1 MEGMGASRLCL
12 RDRSDSLIT
21 MPIQRLAKALTQK
34 IAAGEVIDR
43 PASVVKELVENA
55 IDAGSESI
63 EVSVVEGGKS
73 GITIRDDGQ
82 GMTKADLH
90 LAIERYA
97 TSKIETEQDLD
108 VIQSLGFRG
117 EALASVAAVARVSIV
132 TRAQGSAD
140 AYELRAEDGELLEVK
155 PAARSQGT
163 TIDVRDLFYNV
174 PVRAKFLGAARTE
187 FLHVNRVVQQMSLI
201 RPDIGWKV
209 RHGEREVFA
218 APKVDCL
225 LDRIAQV
232 YGADVAQSMIPIE
245 AARDGVT
252 VSGYISRPDL
262 RRGNRRDQLFVVNGR
277 SVSDRGLSFIL
288 SSAYRGILRPG
299 SFPIAMIF
307 VDVPLNEVDVNIHPR
322 KEEVRF
328 AHPRQVQDAVSAA
341 LQKALSSRA
350 VVMPLGGG
358 SPSSGAGARQG
369 GNGST
374 NAAQTFPMNAQ
385 SGKGQLGLDLR
396 HEMALS
402 RTINEAG
409 KVSVRGDMRVLGQIH
424 NTYLLVE
431 TPDGLDIVDQH
442 IAHERVLY
450 ERLKREWPAGIV
462 RQVFL
467 LPARIEVSF
476 EQAGILSNHLDEL
489 AEIGLVLDEFG
500 GGTFLVREFPQTLA
514 DYQSMRGFQE
524 LVESLCDVLA
534 DEGNLADALYDSL
547 LSQMACSAAIKAG
560 ELIPLVEAQ
569 ELVEEL
575 MQMENPYTCPH
586 GRPVIVSYAKHELDK
601 RFKRA

>member
-1 MEGMGASRLCL
+1 
-12 RDRSDSLIT
+12 

-55 IDAGSESI
+55 VDARSESI
-63 EVSVVEGGKS
+63 EVCIVEGGKTA
-73 GITIRDDGQ
+73 ITIRDDGT
-82 GMTKADLH
+82 GMSEADLQ
-90 LAIERYA
+90 LSIERYA
-97 TSKIETEQDLD
+97 TSKIATEEDLHL
-108 VIQSLGFRG
+108 IKSLGFRG
-117 EALASVAAVARVSIV
+117 EALASVAAVSRLSIV
-132 TRAQGSAD
+132 TRAEEDED
-140 AYELRAEDGELLEVK
+140 AHELVAEDGKLNELK
-155 PAARSQGT
+155 PAARSRGT
-163 TIDVRDLFYNV
+163 TIEVRDLFYNV

-187 FLHVNRVVQQMSLI
+187 FLHINRVVQRMALL

-209 RHGEREVFA
+209 RHGERVVFS
-218 APKVDCL
+218 APKVETL

-232 YGADVAQSMIPIE
+232 YGADVAQSMIPI
-245 AARDGVT
+245 AATRDGIE

-262 RRGNRRDQLFVVNGR
+262 KRGNRRDQMFVVNGR
-277 SVSDRGLSFIL
+277 YISDRGLSFIL

-299 SFPIAMIF
+299 SFPIAI
-307 VDVPLNEVDVNIHPR
+307 VCVNVPLDEVDVNIHPR

-328 AHPRQVQDAVSAA
+328 ANPRQLQDTMSAA

-350 VVMPLGGG
+350 VVVPLGPRAEASRSASL
-358 SPSSGAGARQG
+358 SPSAFQ
-369 GNGST
+369 
-374 NAAQTFPMNAQ
+374 Q
-385 SGKGQLGLDLR
+385 SGRGQRQLGLDLK

-402 RTINEAG
+402 KTLNEAE
-409 KVSVRGDMRVLGQIH
+409 KVRVREDRRVLGQIH

-450 ERLKREWPAGIV
+450 ERLHREWPAGIV

-467 LPARIEVSF
+467 LPARIEVAF
-476 EQAGILSNHLDEL
+476 EQASILSSHLDEL

-514 DYQSMRGFQE
+514 DYQAMRGFQE
-524 LVESLCDVLA
+524 LVESLADVLVA
-534 DEGNLADALYDSL
+534 QGDLKDALYDRL
-547 LSQMACSAAIKAG
+547 LSQLACSAAIKAG
-560 ELIPLVEAQ
+560 EAIPLVEAQ

-586 GRPVIVSYAKHELDK
+586 GRPVIISYSKHELDK

>member
-1 MEGMGASRLCL
+1 
-12 RDRSDSLIT
+12 

-55 IDAGSESI
+55 IDAKSESI
-63 EVSVVEGGKS
+63 DVAIVEGGKS
-73 GITIRDDGQ
+73 GILIRDDGL
-82 GMTKADLH
+82 GMTQDDLY
-90 LAIERYA
+90 LAVERYA
-97 TSKIETEQDLD
+97 TSKIATEQDLD
-108 VIQSLGFRG
+108 EICSLGFRG
-117 EALASVAAVARVSIV
+117 EALASVAAVAHVSIV
-132 TRAQGSAD
+132 SRAQDSED
-140 AYELRAEDGELLEVK
+140 AFELHAEDGKLVEIR
-155 PAARSQGT
+155 PAARSHGT
-163 TIDVRDLFYNV
+163 TIHVKELFYNV

-187 FLHVNRVVQQMSLI
+187 FLHINRVVQQMALI
-201 RPDIGWKV
+201 HPEISWTV
-209 RHGEREVFA
+209 RHNERDVFN
-218 APKVDCL
+218 APKVSSR

-232 YGADVAQSMIPIE
+232 YGADVAQGMIPI
-245 AARDGVT
+245 AASRDGIEI
-252 VSGYISRPDL
+252 SGYISRPDQK
-262 RRGNRRDQLFVVNGR
+262 RGNRRDQLFVVNGR
-277 SVSDRGLSFIL
+277 SISDRGLSFIL

-299 SFPIAMIF
+299 SFPIALIYIH
-307 VDVPLNEVDVNIHPR
+307 VPLNDVDVNIHPR

-328 AHPRQVQDAVSAA
+328 AHPRQVQDTLSAA

-350 VVMPLGGG
+350 VVMPLGGSDGDDKRG
-358 SPSSGAGARQG
+358 SSAYAPSFHPSQQG
-369 GNGST
+369 ENR
-374 NAAQTFPMNAQ
+374 
-385 SGKGQLGLDLR
+385 QLGLDLR

-402 RTINEAG
+402 KTLNDAG
-409 KVSVRGDMRVLGQIH
+409 KVSVRGDARVLGQIH

-450 ERLKREWPAGIV
+450 ERLQREWPAGIV

-476 EQAGILSNHLDEL
+476 EQASILSNHLDEL

-500 GGTFLVREFPQTLA
+500 GGTFLVREFPQILA

-524 LVESLCDVLA
+524 LIEALCEVLVEQGSLK
-534 DEGNLADALYDSL
+534 DALYDSL

-560 ELIPLVEAQ
+560 EAIPLVEAQ

-575 MQMENPYTCPH
+575 MEMENPYTCPH
-586 GRPVIVSYAKHELDK
+586 GRPVIVSYSKHDLDK
-601 RFKRA
+601 RFKRV

>member
-1 MEGMGASRLCL
+1 
-12 RDRSDSLIT
+12 

-55 IDAGSESI
+55 IDARSESI
-63 EVSVVEGGKS
+63 EVSIVEGGKV
-73 GITIRDDGQ
+73 GILIRDDGM
-82 GMTKADLH
+82 GMSELDLH
-90 LAIERYA
+90 LAIERYT
-97 TSKIETEQDLD
+97 TSKIETEEDLN

-117 EALASVAAVARVSIV
+117 EALASVAAVSRLSIV
-132 TRAQGSAD
+132 TRGQGSED
-140 AYELRAEDGELLEVK
+140 AYELRSEDGELLEVK

-163 TIDVRDLFYNV
+163 TIEVRDLFYNV
-174 PVRAKFLGAARTE
+174 PVRGKFLGSARTE
-187 FLHVNRVVQQMSLI
+187 FLHINRVVQRMSLL

-209 RHGEREVFA
+209 SHGEREVFA
-218 APKVDCL
+218 APKVGTL

-245 AARDGVT
+245 ISRDGIEVA
-252 VSGYISRPDL
+252 GHISRPDL
-262 RRGNRRDQLFVVNGR
+262 RRGNRRDQMFVVNGR
-277 SVSDRGLSFIL
+277 TVSDRGLSFIL

-307 VDVPLNEVDVNIHPR
+307 VNVALDEVDVNIHPR

-328 AHPRQVQDAVSAA
+328 ANPRQVQDAVSAA

-350 VVMPLGGG
+350 VVMPLGGNG
-358 SPSSGAGARQG
+358 SPSVDM
-369 GNGST
+369 
-374 NAAQTFPMNAQ
+374 PQ
-385 SGKGQLGLDLR
+385 SGRSSSFAPFPPTQHGKQQLGLDLR
-396 HEMALS
+396 REMTLS
-402 RTINEAG
+402 RTLNEAG
-409 KVSVRGDMRVLGQIH
+409 KVSVSGDLRVLGQIH

-450 ERLKREWPAGIV
+450 ERLSREWPAGIV

-467 LPARIEVSF
+467 LPARIEVAF
-476 EQAGILSNHLDEL
+476 EQASILSSHLDEL

-500 GGTFLVREFPQTLA
+500 GGTFLIREFPQTLA
-514 DYQSMRGFQE
+514 EYQAMRGFQE
-524 LVESLCDVLA
+524 LVESLCDVLVA
-534 DEGNLADALYDSL
+534 QGDLKDALYDSL

-560 ELIPLVEAQ
+560 ESMPLVEAQ
-569 ELVEEL
+569 ELMEEL
-575 MQMENPYTCPH
+575 MKMENPYTCPH
-586 GRPVIVSYAKHELDK
+586 GRPVIVTYTKHELDK
-601 RFKRA
+601 RFKRV

>member
-1 MEGMGASRLCL
+1 
-12 RDRSDSLIT
+12 

-55 IDAGSESI
+55 VDARSESI
-63 EVSVVEGGKS
+63 EVAIVEGGKV
-73 GITIRDDGQ
+73 GIIIRDDGE
-82 GMTKADLH
+82 GMTEADLH

-97 TSKIETEQDLD
+97 TSKIETEEDLN
-108 VIQSLGFRG
+108 VIKSLGFRG
-117 EALASVAAVARVSIV
+117 EALASVAAVSRVSIV
-132 TRAQGSAD
+132 TRAEGSGD
-140 AYELRAEDGELLEVK
+140 AHELRAEDGELLEVK
-155 PAARSQGT
+155 PAARSRGT
-163 TIDVRDLFYNV
+163 TIEVRDLFYNV
-174 PVRAKFLGAARTE
+174 PVRGRFLGSARTE
-187 FLHVNRVVQQMSLI
+187 FLHINRVVQRMSLL

-218 APKVDCL
+218 APKVGCL

-245 AARDGVT
+245 GARDGIE

-262 RRGNRRDQLFVVNGR
+262 RRGNRRDQMFVVNGR
-277 SVSDRGLSFIL
+277 TVSDRGLSFVL

-307 VDVPLNEVDVNIHPR
+307 VNVALDEVDVNIHPR

-328 AHPRQVQDAVSAA
+328 ANPRQVQDAVSAA

-350 VVMPLGGG
+350 VVMPLV
-358 SPSSGAGARQG
+358 G
-369 GNGST
+369 GNGSHSAD
-374 NAAQTFPMNAQ
+374 NMQQ
-385 SGKGQLGLDLR
+385 SGRSSSFASFPSTLHGKQQLGLDLR
-396 HEMALS
+396 REMTLS
-402 RTINEAG
+402 RTLNEAG
-409 KVSVRGDMRVLGQIH
+409 KVSVSGDLRVLGQIH

-450 ERLKREWPAGIV
+450 ERLQTEWPAGIV
-462 RQVFL
+462 RQIFL
-467 LPARIEVSF
+467 LPARIEVAF
-476 EQAGILSNHLDEL
+476 EQASILSSHLDEL

-514 DYQSMRGFQE
+514 EYQAMRGFQE
-524 LVESLCDVLA
+524 LVESLCDVLVSQG
-534 DEGNLADALYDSL
+534 DLKDALYDNL

-560 ELIPLVEAQ
+560 ESIPLVEAQ

-586 GRPVIVSYAKHELDK
+586 GRPVIISYSKHELDK

>member
-1 MEGMGASRLCL
+1 MNDSVIEGTAASELCL
-12 RDRSDSLIT
+12 RDRSDSLIS

-55 IDAGSESI
+55 VDAGSESI
-63 EVSVVEGGKS
+63 EVSIVEGGKV
-73 GITIRDDGQ
+73 GILIRDDGL
-82 GMTKADLH
+82 GMTEADLH

-97 TSKIETEQDLD
+97 TSKIETEEDLS
-108 VIQSLGFRG
+108 VIKSLGFRG
-117 EALASVAAVARVSIV
+117 EALASVAAVARVNIV
-132 TRAQGSAD
+132 TRAEGSAD
-140 AYELRAEDGELLEVK
+140 AHELRAEDGELLEVK
-155 PAARSQGT
+155 PAARSRGT
-163 TIDVRDLFYNV
+163 TIEVRDLFYNV
-174 PVRAKFLGAARTE
+174 PVRAKFLGAPRTE
-187 FLHVNRVVQQMSLI
+187 FLHINRVVQRMALL

-209 RHGEREVFA
+209 RHGAREVFA
-218 APKVDCL
+218 APKVGTL

-232 YGADVAQSMIPIE
+232 YGADVAQSMIPI
-245 AARDGVT
+245 AASRDGIE

-262 RRGNRRDQLFVVNGR
+262 KRGNRRDQMFVVNGR
-277 SVSDRGLSFIL
+277 TISDRGLSFIL

-307 VDVPLNEVDVNIHPR
+307 VNVPLDEVDVNIHPR

-328 AHPRQVQDAVSAA
+328 ANPRQVQDAVSAA
-341 LQKALSSRA
+341 LQKALSSRD
-350 VVMPLGGG
+350 VVMPLGA
-358 SPSSGAGARQG
+358 STETDSRQSSERSSTTPSFQPTQR
-369 GNGST
+369 GNR
-374 NAAQTFPMNAQ
+374 
-385 SGKGQLGLDLR
+385 QLGLDLR
-396 HEMALS
+396 REMALS
-402 RTINEAG
+402 RTLNEAG
-409 KVSVRGDMRVLGQIH
+409 KVSVSGDLRVLGQIH
-424 NTYLLVE
+424 NTYLVVE
-431 TPDGLDIVDQH
+431 TADGLDIVDQH

-450 ERLKREWPAGIV
+450 ERLRREWPAGIV

-467 LPARIEVSF
+467 LPARIEVAF
-476 EQAGILSNHLDEL
+476 EQASILSSHLDEL

-514 DYQSMRGFQE
+514 DYQAMRGFQE
-524 LVESLCDVLA
+524 LVESLSDVLIA
-534 DEGNLADALYDSL
+534 EGDLKDALYDSL

-560 ELIPLVEAQ
+560 ESIPLVEAQ

-586 GRPVIVSYAKHELDK
+586 GRPVIISYAKHELDK

>member
-1 MEGMGASRLCL
+1 
-12 RDRSDSLIT
+12 
-21 MPIQRLAKALTQK
+21 MPIQRLTKALTQK

-55 IDAGSESI
+55 IDAKSESI
-63 EVSVVEGGKS
+63 EVSIVEGGKV
-73 GITIRDDGQ
+73 GMTIRDDGM
-82 GMTKADLH
+82 GMTEADLH

-97 TSKIETEQDLD
+97 TSKISTEQDLNL
-108 VIQSLGFRG
+108 IKSLGFRG
-117 EALASVAAVARVSIV
+117 EALASIAAVSRLTIV
-132 TRAQGSAD
+132 TRAEGSED
-140 AYELRAEDGELLEVK
+140 AHELRAEDGELLEVM
-155 PAARSQGT
+155 PAARSRGT
-163 TIDVRDLFYNV
+163 TTEVRDLFYNV
-174 PVRAKFLGAARTE
+174 PVRGKFLGAARTE
-187 FLHVNRVVQQMSLI
+187 FLHINRVVQRMSLL

-218 APKVDCL
+218 APKVESL

-245 AARDGVT
+245 IARDGIKIR
-252 VSGYISRPDL
+252 GYISRPDL
-262 RRGNRRDQLFVVNGR
+262 RRGNRRDQMFVVNGR
-277 SVSDRGLSFIL
+277 TVSDRGLSFVL

-307 VDVPLNEVDVNIHPR
+307 VNVALDEVDVNIHPR

-328 AHPRQVQDAVSAA
+328 AHPRQIQDAVSAA

-350 VVMPLGGG
+350 IVMPLGGNG
-358 SPSSGAGARQG
+358 SPSASM
-369 GNGST
+369 
-374 NAAQTFPMNAQ
+374 PQ
-385 SGKGQLGLDLR
+385 SGGTSTSAGFSSTQQYGEQQLGLDLR
-396 HEMALS
+396 REMSLS
-402 RTINEAG
+402 RTLNEAG
-409 KVSVRGDMRVLGQIH
+409 KVSVHGDLRVLGQIH
-424 NTYLLVE
+424 NTYLVVE

-450 ERLKREWPAGIV
+450 ERLRREWPAGIV

-467 LPARIEVSF
+467 LPARIEVAF
-476 EQAGILSNHLDEL
+476 EQASILSSHLDEL

-514 DYQSMRGFQE
+514 DYQAMRGFQE
-524 LVESLCDVLA
+524 VVESLCDVLVA
-534 DEGNLADALYDSL
+534 QGDLKDALYDSL

-560 ELIPLVEAQ
+560 ESIPLVEAQ

-586 GRPVIVSYAKHELDK
+586 GRPVIISYSKHELDK

>member
-1 MEGMGASRLCL
+1 
-12 RDRSDSLIT
+12 

-63 EVSVVEGGKS
+63 EVSIIEGGKV
-73 GITIRDDGQ
+73 GIAIRDDGQ
-82 GMTKADLH
+82 GMTKSDLH

-97 TSKIETEQDLD
+97 TSKIVTEQDLS
-108 VIQSLGFRG
+108 VIRSLGFRG

-132 TRAQGSAD
+132 TRAQGCED
-140 AYELRAEDGELLEVK
+140 AYELLAEDGELLDVK
-155 PAARSQGT
+155 PAARGQGT
-163 TIDVRDLFYNV
+163 TIEVRDLFYNV
-174 PVRAKFLGAARTE
+174 PVRSKFLGAARTE
-187 FLHVNRVVQQMSLI
+187 FLHINRVVQQMALVH
-201 RPDIGWKV
+201 PEIGWKV
-209 RHGEREVFA
+209 RHGDREVFA
-218 APKVDCL
+218 APKVGCL

-232 YGADVAQSMIPIE
+232 YGADVAQSMIPI
-245 AARDGVT
+245 AASRDDIEVG
-252 VSGYISRPDL
+252 GYVSRPDL
-262 RRGNRRDQLFVVNGR
+262 KRGNRRDQMYVVNGR
-277 SVSDRGLSFIL
+277 SISDRGLSFIL

-307 VDVPLNEVDVNIHPR
+307 IDVSPSEVDVNIHPR

-328 AHPRQVQDAVSAA
+328 AHPREVQDAVSAA

-350 VVMPLGGG
+350 VVMPLGSG
-358 SPSSGAGARQG
+358 SEQASTRHISGSANTPSYTLDLQR
-369 GNGST
+369 GNR
-374 NAAQTFPMNAQ
+374 
-385 SGKGQLGLDLR
+385 QLGLDLR

-402 RTINEAG
+402 RTLNEVG
-409 KVSVRGDMRVLGQIH
+409 KVSVHGDVRVLGQIH

-431 TPDGLDIVDQH
+431 TSDGLDIVDQH

-450 ERLKREWPAGIV
+450 ERLQKEWPAGIV

-467 LPARIEVSF
+467 LPARIEVAF
-476 EQAGILSNHLDEL
+476 EQASILSNSLDEL

-524 LVESLCDVLA
+524 LIESLCDVLVA
-534 DEGNLADALYDSL
+534 QGDLKDALYDSL

-560 ELIPLVEAQ
+560 EMIPLVEAQ

-586 GRPVIVSYAKHELDK
+586 GRPVIVSYTKHELDK

>member
-1 MEGMGASRLCL
+1 
-12 RDRSDSLIT
+12 

-43 PASVVKELVENA
+43 PASVVKELVENSV
-55 IDAGSESI
+55 DAGSENI
-63 EVSVVEGGKS
+63 EVSIIEGGKV
-73 GITIRDDGQ
+73 GITIRDDGA
-82 GMTKADLH
+82 GMSEADLH

-97 TSKIETEQDLD
+97 TSKIATEQDLH

-117 EALASVAAVARVSIV
+117 EALASIAAVSRLSIV
-132 TRAQGSAD
+132 TRASSSED
-140 AYELRAEDGELLEVK
+140 AYELVAEDGQLLSVK

-174 PVRAKFLGAARTE
+174 PVRGKFLGAARTE
-187 FLHVNRVVQQMSLI
+187 SQHINRVVQRMALL

-209 RHGEREVFA
+209 RHGDRDVFS
-218 APKVDCL
+218 APAVATL
-225 LDRIAQV
+225 QDRIAQV
-232 YGADVAQSMIPIE
+232 YGADVAQGMIPIDVK
-245 AARDGVT
+245 RDSIE
-252 VSGYISRPDL
+252 VSGFISRPDVK
-262 RRGNRRDQLFVVNGR
+262 RGNRRDQLFVVNGR
-277 SVSDRGLSFIL
+277 YISDRGLSFIL

-299 SFPIAMIF
+299 SFPIAVVF
-307 VDVPLNEVDVNIHPR
+307 VNVPLDEVDVNIHPR

-341 LQKALSSRA
+341 LQKGLSSPA
-350 VVMPLGGG
+350 IVVPLEGGVPAPSASSASG
-358 SPSSGAGARQG
+358 SRT
-369 GNGST
+369 ST
-374 NAAQTFPMNAQ
+374 FHAADRGQR
-385 SGKGQLGLDLR
+385 QLGLDLK
-396 HEMALS
+396 HEMKLS
-402 RTINEAG
+402 RSLNEAG
-409 KVSVRGDMRVLGQIH
+409 KVSLHGDHRVLGQIH

-431 TPDGLDIVDQH
+431 TLDGLDIVDQH

-467 LPARIEVSF
+467 LPARIEVAF
-476 EQAGILSNHLDEL
+476 EQASILANHLDEL

-514 DYQSMRGFQE
+514 DHQAMRGFQE
-524 LVESLCDVLA
+524 VVESLADVLA
-534 DEGNLADALYDSL
+534 VQGDAKEALYDSL

-560 ELIPLVEAQ
+560 ESIPLVEAQ

-586 GRPVIVSYAKHELDK
+586 GRPVIVGYSKHELDK

>member
-1 MEGMGASRLCL
+1 
-12 RDRSDSLIT
+12 

-55 IDAGSESI
+55 VDAGSESI
-63 EVSVVEGGKS
+63 EVSIVEGGKI
-73 GITIRDDGQ
+73 GITIRDDGL
-82 GMTKADLH
+82 GMTEADLH

-97 TSKIETEQDLD
+97 TSKIKTEEDLN
-108 VIQSLGFRG
+108 VIESLGFRG
-117 EALASVAAVARVSIV
+117 EALASVAAVSRVSIV
-132 TRAQGSAD
+132 TRAAGSGD
-140 AYELRAEDGELLEVK
+140 AFELCAEDGELIDVK

-163 TIDVRDLFYNV
+163 TIEVRDLFYNV

-187 FLHVNRVVQQMSLI
+187 FLHINRVVQRMSLL

-209 RHGEREVFA
+209 RHHEREVFA
-218 APKVDCL
+218 APKVGTL

-232 YGADVAQSMIPIE
+232 YGADVAQSMIPI
-245 AARDGVT
+245 ATSRDGIEVR
-252 VSGYISRPDL
+252 GYISRPDL
-262 RRGNRRDQLFVVNGR
+262 KRGNRRDQMFVVNGR
-277 SVSDRGLSFIL
+277 YVSDRGLSFIL

-299 SFPIAMIF
+299 SFPIAIIF
-307 VDVPLNEVDVNIHPR
+307 VTVPLDEVDVNIHPR

-328 AHPRQVQDAVSAA
+328 AHARQVQDAVSAA
-341 LQKALSSRA
+341 LQKALSSRD
-350 VVMPLGGG
+350 VVMPLGG
-358 SPSSGAGARQG
+358 SSQVPSQG
-369 GNGST
+369 PSERSSHGPSFHPS
-374 NAAQTFPMNAQ
+374 QQPSKQ
-385 SGKGQLGLDLR
+385 KLGLDLR
-396 HEMALS
+396 YEMALS
-402 RTINEAG
+402 KTLNEAG
-409 KVSVRGDMRVLGQIH
+409 KVRVSGDLRVLGQIH
-424 NTYLLVE
+424 NTYLVVE
-431 TPDGLDIVDQH
+431 TADGLDIVDQH

-450 ERLKREWPAGIV
+450 ERLRREWPAGIV

-467 LPARIEVSF
+467 LPARIEVAF
-476 EQAGILSNHLDEL
+476 EQANILSSHLDEL

-514 DYQSMRGFQE
+514 DFQAMRGFQE
-524 LVESLCDVLA
+524 LVESLADVLVSQ
-534 DEGNLADALYDSL
+534 GNLKDAVYDSL

-560 ELIPLVEAQ
+560 ESIPLVEAQ

-586 GRPVIVSYAKHELDK
+586 GRPVIISYSKHELDK

>member
-1 MEGMGASRLCL
+1 MGPAASELCQ
-12 RDRSDSLIT
+12 RARSDSLIC

-55 IDAGSESI
+55 VDARSESI
-63 EVSVVEGGKS
+63 EVSIIAGGKV

-82 GMTKADLH
+82 GMTEADLH
-90 LAIERYA
+90 LAIERYT
-97 TSKIETEQDLD
+97 TSKIATEQDLN

-117 EALASVAAVARVSIV
+117 EALASVAAVSRLSIV
-132 TRAQGSAD
+132 TRAEGSED
-140 AYELRAEDGELLEVK
+140 AYELRAEEGQLLEVT
-155 PAARSQGT
+155 PAARSRGT
-163 TIDVRDLFYNV
+163 TIEVRDLFYNV
-174 PVRAKFLGAARTE
+174 PVRGKFLGADRTE
-187 FLHVNRVVQQMSLI
+187 FLHINRVVQRMSLL

-209 RHGEREVFA
+209 RHGERDVFA
-218 APKVDCL
+218 APKVETL

-232 YGADVAQSMIPIE
+232 YGADVAQSMLPIGISL
-245 AARDGVT
+245 DGIEIT
-252 VSGYISRPDL
+252 GYISRPDL
-262 RRGNRRDQLFVVNGR
+262 RRGNRRDQMFVVNGR
-277 SVSDRGLSFIL
+277 YVSDRGLSFVL

-307 VDVPLNEVDVNIHPR
+307 VNVALDEVDVNIHPR

-328 AHPRQVQDAVSAA
+328 AHPRNVQDAVSAA

-350 VVMPLGGG
+350 VVMPLGGEG
-358 SPSSGAGARQG
+358 SGAARVAQQGLSTSTSAPFHAAQG
-369 GNGST
+369 G
-374 NAAQTFPMNAQ
+374 
-385 SGKGQLGLDLR
+385 KRQLGLDLR
-396 HEMALS
+396 REMSLS
-402 RTINEAG
+402 KTLNEAG
-409 KVSVRGDMRVLGQIH
+409 QVSDSGDLRVLGQIH
-424 NTYLLVE
+424 NTYLVVE

-450 ERLKREWPAGIV
+450 ERLRREWPAGIV

-467 LPARIEVSF
+467 LPARIEVAF
-476 EQAGILSNHLDEL
+476 EQASILSSHLEEL

-514 DYQSMRGFQE
+514 DYQAMRGFQE
-524 LVESLCDVLA
+524 LLESLCDVLVA
-534 DEGNLADALYDSL
+534 QGDLKDALYDNL

-560 ELIPLVEAQ
+560 ESIPLVEAQ

-575 MQMENPYTCPH
+575 MRMENPYTCPH
-586 GRPVIVSYAKHELDK
+586 GRPVIISYSKHELDK